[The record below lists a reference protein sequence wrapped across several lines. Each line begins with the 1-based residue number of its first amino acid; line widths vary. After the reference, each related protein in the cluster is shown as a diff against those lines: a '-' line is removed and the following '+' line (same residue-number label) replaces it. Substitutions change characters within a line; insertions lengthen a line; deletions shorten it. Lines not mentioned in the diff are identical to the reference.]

1 MENNKERKRF
11 VAYVLTAFLIV
22 SFIIATTSLAFSAQ
36 PQVAAGGVHTVGLK
50 TDGTVVAVGNSGYGQ
65 CEVSSWTD
73 IDQVAAG
80 YYHTVGLKTDGTVV
94 AVGYNGY
101 SQCNLFDWNLATE
114 VDSDGDGIPDS
125 LDACPTE
132 DATGFDADGDGCI
145 DSADDLGSLV
155 ESLLEEGVIEEEMEN
170 SLLSKIENAENSAD
184 KDNICTAINQ
194 LEALKKSIDAQ
205 RGKKI
210 YNEAADQIIAYVNS
224 LIAWYLDQLPE
235 GESC

>member
-11 VAYVLTAFLIV
+11 VGYALTAFLIV
-22 SFIIATTSLAFSAQ
+22 SFFIIATTSLAFSAQ
-36 PQVAAGGVHTVGLK
+36 PQVAAGGIHTVGLK
-50 TDGTVVAVGNSGYGQ
+50 SDGTVVAVGRNLEGQ
-65 CEVSSWTD
+65 CDV
-73 IDQVAAG
+73 
-80 YYHTVGLKTDGTVV
+80 
-94 AVGYNGY
+94 
-101 SQCNLFDWNLATE
+101 FDWNLAIE
-114 VDSDGDGIPDS
+114 VDSDGDGISDS

-145 DSADDLGSLV
+145 DSADNLGSLV

-170 SLLSKIENAENSAD
+170 CLLSKIENAENSAD

-210 YNEAADQIIAYVNS
+210 SDEAADQIIAYVDS
-224 LIAWYLDQLPE
+224 LIAWYLD
-235 GESC
+235 